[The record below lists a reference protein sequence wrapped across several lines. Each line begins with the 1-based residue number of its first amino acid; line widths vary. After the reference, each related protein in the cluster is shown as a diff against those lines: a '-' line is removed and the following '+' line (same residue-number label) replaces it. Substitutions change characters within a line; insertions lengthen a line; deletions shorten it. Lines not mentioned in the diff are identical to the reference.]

1 MDLGV
6 KLRKKSAW
14 SIETAKLYL
23 RDKNQLNRKV
33 PGQDLGLE
41 PMLTLLKDKLA
52 IILVKDRENRVKLEL
67 QIASKG
73 ILSRSHK
80 AVNKNKVSFLRLI
93 YLEFNFNF

>member
-33 PGQDLGLE
+33 QGQGLVLE
-41 PMLTLLKDKLA
+41 PTLTLLKDKLA
-52 IILVKDRENRVKLEL
+52 IILVKDRGKWVKMEL
-67 QIASKG
+67 QMASKG

-80 AVNKNKVSFLRLI
+80 AVNKNKVSFFKT
-93 YLEFNFNF
+93 Y